1 MKPNRV
7 LSFILALVM
16 LLTMTLNSMTAFAQ
30 GGTADDLDNLPDSV
44 NENGVLFS
52 STFSPG
58 DPVPA
63 DRVESAANISSTQ
76 VPYKAIDSKF
86 TGYAAT
92 NAVVGSAMA
101 ANYYF
106 PQAILDG
113 KIASGANFS
122 GSSLWFRVA
131 FDSPVVAGAYSITT
145 GIDGPSYQPK
155 DWTVYGSN
163 QDSSDFSAFPAGNLA
178 DWTQLDVQNGQNS
191 SGKNNTT
198 QYYGINNTTAFQYY
212 WFQVT
217 ANYSGAYTQI
227 AEVSIGNKLAVIGTA
242 GQRTGLSTTYG
253 VPFPST
259 TSGTTISPSG
269 SSSDSAM
276 QTYTY
281 SSSTPNFPSIPA
293 SGYPWTGISA
303 YNVFGSVSSN
313 GAAHSYNVVYD
324 GLNIPVSSNTRL
336 DYKVAPISS
345 GSFDFNYT
353 STYVSVDLKFSDGT
367 YLRDSAATDQYQNP
381 MSAIGQGNS
390 KFLNM
395 NEWNNV
401 YSDIGTVA
409 NGKTI
414 TEILV
419 DYHNPNAAARK
430 NISIFLDDISISNV
444 TPPDLNDDDLTN
456 YVNILRTTNNGGENS
471 HGTGIP
477 AIAVPHPFNFYVP
490 CTNGSNLPYFY
501 QTAVSSPLRW
511 FEISHEASKGVGEN
525 GTFQFMANTS
535 IDTSTAVTAEQLA
548 NSGAYFSHS
557 NEIAHPDYYS
567 VIIDQNDVNAAG
579 VQMELSPT
587 SHAAEM
593 RITFPAGAP
602 NRNIILQSVHST
614 SSSQTITFSG
624 NTFSAK
630 TYKQAYGM
638 QPMYVYGQL
647 ISDNGDSFTS
657 KSVGDNWHTI
667 VSFPSSTNV
676 VTLKLASSFIS
687 AAQAQNNFNLE
698 LGDGQGGTLGFD
710 AVRAAANSIWN
721 QTLGMVSD
729 VKGATYDQLVTL
741 YSNIYRYNMYPN
753 TLSENTGTSASPVWS
768 YQSPYGTTA
777 TKTGQFYYNNGFWDT
792 YRSVYGTMGLLQP
805 NLEKQVMNGFLQ
817 HYLDPSSGYWLPHWN
832 APGAASFMFASNND
846 AAMAEAYSL
855 GAVNPEDVDNIYNL
869 LIKDAQ
875 VYTSNKTNGGRGNL
889 DDYRFYPYM
898 SHGTGTYTDGLSDG
912 LENAICDAAIAE
924 MAKALRDQIT
934 DQTSPQWKA
943 YNDEFVYLNSRAK
956 TFANYFNPTQGD
968 ANGNPVG
975 WFMNRNAD
983 GSWYNPDTFDPNSE
997 SGYSQ
1002 STAWM
1007 YSAYAPQ
1014 DGRGLAN
1021 LYGGAKAFGDKLD
1034 SIYTAPGGGNGGSHE
1049 AREARMVRMG
1059 QLMMNNQPAINV
1071 PFFYYFS
1078 DRPWKTNAVV
1088 REVLDRFYRGNSIGT
1103 GFIGD
1108 EDNGCYAAWGLIAS
1122 LGLYPF
1128 TNGSGQF
1135 LITSPLFTHAVVKT
1149 EDGNTITINAP
1160 NNSRENVYIADL
1172 KVNGQAYNKLYISKD
1187 ELIGSGNTTLDFT
1200 MSSTPTTWGTAEDSV
1215 PPSLSSGTD
1224 LPSPLVNFT
1233 YIGVSSA
1240 GSSLTP
1246 SSIPTAM
1253 NGAADMVAAAGGTPD
1268 KLANLFDRSSS
1279 TSTLFAGNTA
1289 DVIYYFAQPKNV
1301 TLYTMTTGTTA
1312 TSNPKDWTFQASNDG
1327 TTWVTL
1333 DTRTNESFVI
1343 PPAVSASAQY
1353 TRPFAIDNT
1362 ARYNYYRLSVSA
1374 ASGAAPLRISEFE
1387 LMGPADNIV
1396 SAKASLYSL
1405 IQQAQEADPQNFD
1418 STGYNQLQSD
1428 LSAAKAVYYD
1438 QSADLNAVQQAISKL
1453 TIDLSLNIPRSDPS
1467 VFVPAGNYNA
1477 SKSNTA
1483 GGFGS
1488 GVGMETQNN
1497 CTYYPTTV
1505 PTANS
1510 WVGNLFPSGSN
1521 ILDLHNFTNN
1531 NYFAYDN
1538 IDFGKQW
1545 DKKYTNVEVLYENN
1559 HASASPYQFK
1569 CSDQANAIF
1578 YLDSVTGPQVAD
1590 VACFPDSQGGTSYQT
1605 SWTKVQL
1612 AKASDS
1618 NSSAIATVMGLS
1630 AFDPSRLYGVRTV
1643 YFKPSDGKT
1652 TNTYQYLFNFIG
1664 FKFSYSTTTLSEV
1677 VNYADAFYN
1686 APTTSSLYS
1695 AEDLAAFHDVLQA
1708 SAAVNSNSSATQAEK
1723 EHARTGLINAKAS
1736 LKLIS
1741 TGPSVSES
1749 SVNVDI
1755 GQSVPVAIDFGS
1767 GENTASAASISVSNS
1782 KVATVDTN
1790 SLIAGGNVNITGVAS
1805 GVCDII
1811 IDFTVGNSTIRK
1823 YVAVNVSSMPTV
1835 SPEVLSMN
1843 QGDVIPINVD
1853 MGIGST
1859 KAVSAA
1865 ITSNDTA
1872 VATVE
1877 LAALSSSND
1886 VNVTAVGN
1894 GTTAINV
1901 VFTFAD
1907 SSTLSKSVAVEVTN
1921 SPGVFTDT
1929 LSLVLGN
1936 NSSLGISLGQDE
1948 LAATSAVLTTSDP
1961 TVVIPGQT
1969 TVSKSGAVTITP
1981 IGGGTATITVQF
1993 NDAAQTTKAVA
2004 VNVAASPSVDKKY
2017 MTLAMGTAGNI
2028 NLNFGTFARAATSAT
2043 ITSNNPDIV
2052 SVPQGIVTGSG
2063 IVAVT
2068 PVGGGSTTL
2077 NVVFNDQA
2085 RTTISITVKVGAP
2098 PSVSTGEL
2106 ALTLGTQ
2113 GKFSVNMG
2121 KYSYAGATIIVS
2133 TSNPEVATVDA
2144 SQVTSSGGDVAVTPV
2159 GAGTA
2164 TLTATFDDPARTVIQ
2179 INVIVSAPPSIDTTS
2194 LTMTSN
2200 GLLRT
2205 FNVNLGYGSL
2215 AATSATVYSSDPE
2228 VASVE
2233 QSTITQ
2239 PGVVSVTPHKGGPAT
2254 ITVTFDDLAAT
2265 TKTINVTVSDSPS
2278 VTMDNMDLILGGSSS
2293 TLSLDLGYGES
2304 AATGVTDVAYDE
2316 NIISVDT
2323 SQASTG
2329 VVSVS
2334 PVNAG
2339 QTSMVISFNDN
2350 LSTKCT
2356 VNVTVSKSPS
2366 IDGSSLILTAG
2377 GTEGSFNID
2386 LGAYKLAAEN
2396 ALIVSNDPS
2405 VATVS
2410 SSKLSANGSV
2420 TVAPVSG
2427 GSTTIDIIFDDS
2439 ANTRRT
2445 VEVLVEALPGVS
2457 TDSIS
2462 LTEGDTDGSFDVD
2475 LGYGSLAVASATIAS
2490 GDTYVAM
2497 VDKQSL
2503 TSSGTVRVIPGSRG
2517 STTVTV
2523 TFPDNTQKTISV
2535 TVSGRTVTPATPT
2548 TSTGPVTPA
2557 NNYTA
2562 DIVLPDASGS
2572 GTLNAKLP
2580 LTVNEKTGTAV
2591 LDTSANKD
2599 LAASGGTS
2607 VITVPAI
2614 PGVKAYTLSI
2624 PVSSLTTAD
2633 WEGAVKVNTTAGSIT
2648 IPSNMLSG
2656 VTGAAG
2662 AKAEVTI
2669 ALGDRTILTG
2679 DAKAAVGDRP
2689 LLELYLS
2696 IDGKRIEWNSTA
2708 APVNVSIPYAP
2719 SAAEL
2724 SNPERIVI
2732 WYIDDSG
2739 KAHAVPNGRYDAATG
2754 KVNFTTTHFSHYAV
2768 GYNGISFKDVPDT
2781 AWYSK
2786 AVGYV
2791 AARGITSGKGNGS
2804 FSPNAKLTRGEF
2816 LVMVMKAYGFTPDE
2830 NAANNFTDAGNT
2842 YYTGYLAA
2850 AKRLGISGGVG
2861 NNMFAPG
2868 KEITRQE
2875 MFTMLY
2881 NALKAIGELPQG
2893 HSGKTLSSFEDAG
2906 RIAAY
2911 AKEAMTYFVE
2921 AGIMEGNAGQL
2932 TPASTTTRAQLAQ
2945 VLYNLLS
2952 RQ

>member
-1 MKPNRV
+1 MKLKRT

-16 LLTMTLNSMTAFAQ
+16 MLTMVLSNMIVFAQ
-30 GGTADDLDNLPDSV
+30 GETVDDFDKLREAANND
-44 NENGVLFS
+44 GVLFS

-58 DPVPA
+58 DPVPT
-63 DRVESAANISSTQ
+63 DRVESAANITSTQ
-76 VPYKAIDSKF
+76 VPYKVIDSKF
-86 TGYAAT
+86 TSYTST

-101 ANYYF
+101 ANHNF

-113 KIASGANFS
+113 KISSGANFN
-122 GSSLWFRVA
+122 GSSIWFRVA
-131 FDSPVVAGAYSITT
+131 FDSPVVAGAYTITT

-155 DWTVYGSN
+155 DWKVYGSN
-163 QDSSDFSAFPAGNLA
+163 QDSSDYNNFPAGNLT
-178 DWTQLDVQNGQNS
+178 DWTQLDVQSGQNS

-198 QYYGINNTTAFQYY
+198 QYYGFNNTTAFQYY

-227 AEVSIGNKLAVIGTA
+227 AEVSIGNKLDVIGTE

-259 TSGTTISPSG
+259 TSGSTISPSG

-281 SSSTPNFPSIPA
+281 SSSTPNFPSIPS

-313 GAAHSYNVVYD
+313 GAAHSYNVIYD

-336 DYKVAPISS
+336 DYKIVPISS

-395 NEWNNV
+395 NEWNDV
-401 YSDIGTVA
+401 YSDIGTIA
-409 NGKTI
+409 DGKTI
-414 TEILV
+414 TEILI
-419 DYHNPNAAARK
+419 DYDNPNAAAKK

-444 TPPDLNDDDLTN
+444 TPPDYNDLTN

-501 QTAVSSPLRW
+501 QTAVSSPLQW

-535 IDTSTAVTAEQLA
+535 IDTSATVTAAQLA
-548 NSGAYFSHS
+548 NAGAYFSHS

-593 RITFPAGAP
+593 RINFPADAP
-602 NRNIILQSVHST
+602 NRNIILESVHST
-614 SSSQTITFSG
+614 NASQTITFSG

-638 QPMYVYGQL
+638 QPMYVYGQI
-647 ISDNGDSFTS
+647 ISDHGDSFTS

-698 LGDGQGGTLGFD
+698 LGDGQGGTLDFD
-710 AVRAAANSIWN
+710 AVRDAANTTWN
-721 QTLGMVSD
+721 QALGIVSD
-729 VKGATYDQLVTL
+729 VEGATYDQLVTL

-777 TKTGQFYYNNGFWDT
+777 TKPGQFYYNNGFWDT

-817 HYLDPSSGYWLPHWN
+817 HYLDSSSGYWLPHWN

-855 GAVNPEDVDNIYNL
+855 DALNPGDVANTYNL

-875 VYTSNKTNGGRGNL
+875 VFSTNKTNGGRGNL

-898 SHGTGTYTDGLSDG
+898 AHGTGTYTDGLSDG
-912 LENAICDAAIAE
+912 MENAICDAAIAT
-924 MAKALRDQIT
+924 MAKSLRDQIS

-943 YNDEFVYLNSRAK
+943 YNDEYVYLNSRAK

-968 ANGNPVG
+968 ANGSPAG

-1007 YSAYAPQ
+1007 YSVYAPQ

-1021 LYGGAKAFGDKLD
+1021 LYGGPKAFGDKLD
-1034 SIYTAPGGGNGGSHE
+1034 SIYTAAGGGNGGSHE

-1108 EDNGCYAAWGLIAS
+1108 EDNGCYAAWGLIAA
-1122 LGLYPF
+1122 LGFYPF
-1128 TNGSGQF
+1128 TNGSGQY
-1135 LITSPLFTHAVVKT
+1135 LITSPLFTHAVVRT
-1149 EDGNTITINAP
+1149 DDGNTITINAP

-1172 KVNGQAYNKLYISKD
+1172 KVNGQAYNKLYISKSD
-1187 ELIGSGNTTLDFT
+1187 LIGSGNTTLDFT
-1200 MSSTPTTWGTAEDSV
+1200 MSSTPTTWGTADDSV

-1224 LPSPLVNFT
+1224 LPSPLNNYT
-1233 YIGVSSA
+1233 YIGVTSA
-1240 GSSLTP
+1240 GSSLP
-1246 SSIPTAM
+1246 VSSIPTAM
-1253 NGAADMVAAAGGTPD
+1253 TGAADMVAAAGGTPD
-1268 KLANLFDRSSS
+1268 KLANLFDRSSATS
-1279 TSTLFAGNTA
+1279 TSFTGNTA
-1289 DVIYYFAQPKNV
+1289 DVVYYFAQPKNV

-1312 TSNPKDWTFQASNDG
+1312 TNNPRDWTFQASNDG

-1353 TRPFAIDNT
+1353 TRPFAINNT
-1362 ARYNYYRLSVSA
+1362 SRYNYYRLSVTA

-1387 LMGPADNIV
+1387 LMGPSDNVV

-1405 IQQAQEADPQNFD
+1405 IQQAQSVDPLNFG
-1418 STGYNQLQSD
+1418 STAYDQLQTD

-1467 VFVPAGNYNA
+1467 VFIPAGNYNA
-1477 SKSNTA
+1477 SKSNTS

-1488 GVGMETQNN
+1488 GVGMETQNS

-1510 WVGNLFPSGSN
+1510 WVGSLFPSGSN
-1521 ILDLHNFTNN
+1521 IQDLHNFTNN

-1545 DKKYTNVEVLYENN
+1545 DKKYTDVEVLYENN

-1569 CSDQANAIF
+1569 CSDKANAIF
-1578 YLDSVTGPQVAD
+1578 YLDSATGPQVAD
-1590 VACFPDSQGGTSYQT
+1590 VACFPDSQGGTNYQT
-1605 SWTKVQL
+1605 SWNKVQL

-1618 NSSAIATVMGLS
+1618 NSSAIANVMGLN

-1652 TNTYQYLFNFIG
+1652 ANTYQYLFNIIG
-1664 FKFSYSTTTLSEV
+1664 FKFAYSTTTLAEV
-1677 VNYADAFYN
+1677 VSYADTFYN
-1686 APTTSSLYS
+1686 DPTTAALYS
-1695 AEDLAAFHDVLQA
+1695 AADLAAFYNVLQA
-1708 SAAVNSNSSATQAEK
+1708 SSAVNNNSSATQAEK
-1723 EHARTGLINAKAS
+1723 EQARTNLINAKAS
-1736 LKLIS
+1736 VEPIV
-1741 TGPSVSES
+1741 TGPSMNRS
-1749 SVNVDI
+1749 SVNVDV
-1755 GQSVPVAIDFGS
+1755 GQSASVGIDFGS
-1767 GENTASAASISVSNS
+1767 GANTAISANISTSNS
-1782 KVATVDTN
+1782 NVATVDIN
-1790 SLIAGGNVNITGVAS
+1790 SLTASGNVNITGVAS

-1811 IDFTVGNSTIRK
+1811 VDFTVGNSTVRK
-1823 YVAVNVSSMPTV
+1823 YVAVNVSSQPGV
-1835 SPEVLSMN
+1835 SPAALSMN
-1843 QGDVIPINVD
+1843 QGDVVPFSVD

-1859 KAVSAA
+1859 KAESAA

-1877 LAALSSSND
+1877 LAALSSSNNI
-1886 VNVTAVGN
+1886 NVTAVGN
-1894 GTTAINV
+1894 GITTINV
-1901 VFTFAD
+1901 VFTMAD
-1907 SSTLSKSVAVEVTN
+1907 SSTVSKSIAVEVTN
-1921 SPGVFTDT
+1921 APGVYTEA

-1936 NSSLGISLGQDE
+1936 NSLLGISLGRNE
-1948 LAATSAVLTTSDP
+1948 SAATGATLTSSDP
-1961 TVVIPGQT
+1961 TVVVPGHTRVT
-1969 TVSKSGAVTITP
+1969 TSGAVTITP
-1981 IGGGTATITVQF
+1981 TGGGTATITVQF
-1993 NDAAQTTKAVA
+1993 NDAAQTTKTVA
-2004 VNVAASPSVDKKY
+2004 VNVAASPGVDKKY
-2017 MTLAMGTAGNI
+2017 MTLAMGTAGSI
-2028 NLNFGTFARAATSAT
+2028 NLNLGTFSRAATSAT
-2043 ITSNNPDIV
+2043 ITSDDPGIV
-2052 SVPQGIVTGSG
+2052 SVSPGTVTGSG
-2063 IVAVT
+2063 NVVVT
-2068 PVGGGSTTL
+2068 PVGGGSTTIK
-2077 NVVFNDQA
+2077 VQFNDQA
-2085 RTTISITVKVGAP
+2085 HTTIPITIKVGSP

-2113 GKFSVNMG
+2113 GQFSVDMG
-2121 KYSYAGATIIVS
+2121 KYSDAGATIIIS
-2133 TSNPEVATVDA
+2133 TSNPDVVTVDA
-2144 SQVTSSGGDVAVTPV
+2144 SHVTSAGGNVTVTPV

-2164 TLTATFDDPARTVIQ
+2164 NLTATFDDPARTSIQ
-2179 INVIVSAPPSIDTTS
+2179 INVIVSAPPSMDNTP
-2194 LTMTSN
+2194 LTLTSN
-2200 GLLRT
+2200 GLPRT
-2205 FNVNLGYGSL
+2205 FNVNMGYGSL
-2215 AATSATVYSSDPE
+2215 GASSAVVSSSDPA
-2228 VASVE
+2228 VVSVD
-2233 QSTITQ
+2233 QSTITG
-2239 PGVVSVTPHKGGPAT
+2239 PGMVTVTVTPHKGGPAT
-2254 ITVTFDDLAAT
+2254 ITVAFDDPAAT
-2265 TKTINVTVSDSPS
+2265 TETVNVTVSDSPS
-2278 VTMDNMDLILGGSSS
+2278 VSVDNMDLILGESSN
-2293 TLSLDLGYGES
+2293 TCYLDFGYGAS
-2304 AATGVTDVAYDE
+2304 AASTVTDVIYDSD
-2316 NIISVDT
+2316 IIAVDVSQT
-2323 SQASTG
+2323 SSGAI
-2329 VVSVS
+2329 SVS
-2334 PVNAG
+2334 PVGVG
-2339 QTSMVISFNDN
+2339 QTSMIVSFDDI
-2350 LSTKCT
+2350 LSTSCT
-2356 VNVTVSKSPS
+2356 VHVTVSKSPG
-2366 IDGSSLILTAG
+2366 IDSSSLTLRAG
-2377 GTEGSFNID
+2377 GPAGSFYID
-2386 LGAYKLAAEN
+2386 LGAYKLAAGN
-2396 ALIVSNDPS
+2396 ALVVSNDSS

-2410 SSKLSANGSV
+2410 SNKVSANGSV
-2420 TVAPVSG
+2420 TVTPVRG
-2427 GSTTIDIIFDDS
+2427 GSTIIDIIFDDS
-2439 ANTRRT
+2439 ANTHKT
-2445 VEVLVEALPGVS
+2445 INILVESLPGVS

-2462 LTEGDTDGSFDVD
+2462 LTQGGTNGSFDVD
-2475 LGYGSLAVASATIAS
+2475 LGYGSLGVASAAITS
-2490 GDTYVAM
+2490 SDTNVAV

-2503 TSSGTVRVIPGSRG
+2503 TSSGTVKVMPVLQGSA
-2517 STTVTV
+2517 TVTV
-2523 TFPDNTQKTISV
+2523 TFGDNTQRSISV
-2535 TVSGRTVTPATPT
+2535 AVAGNQTPGGGNSGESDGNSSGGGGSTKPSTPPTPAEPT
-2548 TSTGPVTPA
+2548 APPVTEALNSLPA
-2557 NNYTA
+2557 NWPSFTKEQA
-2562 DIVLPDASGS
+2562 KAVLTSKFTDASAVPAWALTAIATMVDAKLMKGYPDGQFGS
-2572 GTLNAKLP
+2572 GNNMTRAEFAQLI
-2580 LTVNEKTGTAV
+2580 
-2591 LDTSANKD
+2591 ANVCNLK
-2599 LAASGGTS
+2599 
-2607 VITVPAI
+2607 
-2614 PGVKAYTLSI
+2614 
-2624 PVSSLTTAD
+2624 
-2633 WEGAVKVNTTAGSIT
+2633 E
-2648 IPSNMLSG
+2648 
-2656 VTGAAG
+2656 
-2662 AKAEVTI
+2662 
-2669 ALGDRTILTG
+2669 
-2679 DAKAAVGDRP
+2679 
-2689 LLELYLS
+2689 
-2696 IDGKRIEWNSTA
+2696 
-2708 APVNVSIPYAP
+2708 AP
-2719 SAAEL
+2719 S
-2724 SNPERIVI
+2724 VQ
-2732 WYIDDSG
+2732 
-2739 KAHAVPNGRYDAATG
+2739 
-2754 KVNFTTTHFSHYAV
+2754 
-2768 GYNGISFKDVPDT
+2768 FKDVPSD
-2781 AWYSK
+2781 AWYAK
-2786 AVGYV
+2786 AVSALVDKGFMKGAGNNLFLPNTQLTREQTAVILYRLLLEQKVQLPSQNMNFSDTDKISGY
-2791 AARGITSGKGNGS
+2791 AAEAVRALSAAGIINGYPDGS
-2804 FSPNAKLTRGEF
+2804 FGPSRPISRAEIAVVVSNAVK
-2816 LVMVMKAYGFTPDE
+2816 Y
-2830 NAANNFTDAGNT
+2830 ANSQ
-2842 YYTGYLAA
+2842 
-2850 AKRLGISGGVG
+2850 K
-2861 NNMFAPG
+2861 
-2868 KEITRQE
+2868 K
-2875 MFTMLY
+2875 
-2881 NALKAIGELPQG
+2881 
-2893 HSGKTLSSFEDAG
+2893 
-2906 RIAAY
+2906 
-2911 AKEAMTYFVE
+2911 
-2921 AGIMEGNAGQL
+2921 
-2932 TPASTTTRAQLAQ
+2932 
-2945 VLYNLLS
+2945 
-2952 RQ
+2952 